1 MLYKCIYRVIQINRY
16 HDWLDPGMM
25 YLMDT
30 NSTNIRIPNLVVGTV
45 NFLGIFWFH
54 YCSILIQFTNN
65 CQQFSFTLFYVYFVY
80 LLYQIKTKY
89 FARSWNSTTFLA
101 HCIMTKMLRHQSGGI
116 GKLELNLENTLL
128 YMNMFINLSSNEK
141 GSSNRYSQSNIFK
154 AIHKSDAELSSF
166 KNIIVLKKSDDKNRT
181 EYNRYMAP
189 LESLD

>member
-1 MLYKCIYRVIQINRY
+1 
-16 HDWLDPGMM
+16 
-25 YLMDT
+25 
-30 NSTNIRIPNLVVGTV
+30 
-45 NFLGIFWFH
+45 
-54 YCSILIQFTNN
+54 
-65 CQQFSFTLFYVYFVY
+65 
-80 LLYQIKTKY
+80 
-89 FARSWNSTTFLA
+89 
-101 HCIMTKMLRHQSGGI
+101 MLRHKSGGI